1 MRFASLTWVRRDGGM
16 MSQATRI
23 LVSLVAG
30 LLLGIVASALN
41 PRLASGATAI
51 TQPIGL
57 AWLHGLQ
64 MVIVPLIIG
73 LLVTGVAAATDAARA
88 GRVALLSVLMFVIIL
103 WSVTLMSALIM
114 PLLLDLWPLPPAWS
128 HAIRLSLTG
137 TAPIGNVPSITSFF
151 DSIVPQ
157 NIVAAASGDAFLPL
171 TVFSLALA
179 FAIANLPTAQRDQLT
194 ALFQAF
200 TDAML
205 IIIGWVLKL
214 APIGVFA
221 LAYGVGART
230 GASAFGALIHYILIV
245 SSIGFIVLLASYPV
259 AMIGG
264 RVSLGRFARAVA
276 PAQAVAISTQSS
288 LASLPAMLEASA
300 KLGAAPATSGIV
312 LPIAV
317 AIFRATSPAMN
328 LAVALYVAHLMSV
341 PIGPAQL
348 AAGICTAAITT
359 MGSISLPGTVS
370 FIASVAPVAL
380 AMGVPIEA
388 LGLLIAVETIPDLF
402 RTVGNVTMDTAVTIG
417 VAKRTPVE
425 A

>member
-1 MRFASLTWVRRDGGM
+1 

-23 LVSLVAG
+23 LLSLVAG
-30 LLLGIVASALN
+30 LLIGILASALD
-41 PRLASGATAI
+41 PGLASDATSI
-51 TQPIGL
+51 TQPIGS

-73 LLVTGVAAATDAARA
+73 LLVTGVAAAADAARA
-88 GRVALLSVLMFVIIL
+88 GRVALRSVLSFVVIL
-103 WSVTLMSALIM
+103 WSVTLMSALLM
-114 PLLLDLWPLPPAWS
+114 PLLLDIWPLPAAWAQ
-128 HAIRLSLTG
+128 AIRLSLSG
-137 TAPIGNVPSITSFF
+137 ATAPIDHVPSLAAFF

-157 NIVAAASGDAFLPL
+157 NVLAAASGDAFLPL

-179 FAIANLPTAQRDQLT
+179 FAIVNLPAPQRERLT
-194 ALFQAF
+194 TLFQDF

-205 IIIGWVLKL
+205 VIIGWVLKV

-245 SSIGFIVLLASYPV
+245 SSIGFIVLLAAYPV
-259 AMIGG
+259 GMIAG
-264 RVSLGRFARAVA
+264 RVSLTSFARAVA

-288 LASLPAMLEASA
+288 LASLPAMLQAST
-300 KLGAAPATSGIV
+300 KLGAAPTTAGIV

-328 LAVALYVAHLMSV
+328 LGVALYVAHLMGV

-348 AAGICTAAITT
+348 FAGICTAAITT
-359 MGSISLPGTVS
+359 MGSISLPGTAS

-417 VAKRTPVE
+417 VAKRTPVQD
-425 A
+425 

>member
-1 MRFASLTWVRRDGGM
+1 
-16 MSQATRI
+16 MSQASKI
-23 LVSLVAG
+23 LIALVAG
-30 LLLGIVASALN
+30 LLIGIGASALH
-41 PRLASGATAI
+41 PDWATAATLV
-51 TQPIGL
+51 TQPVGS

-64 MVIVPLIIG
+64 MVIVPLILG

-88 GRVALLSVLMFVIIL
+88 GQVALRSVVTFIVIL
-103 WSVTLMSALIM
+103 WSVTIMSALLM
-114 PLLLDLWPLPPAWS
+114 PVLLELFPLPAAWAQ
-128 HAIRLSLTG
+128 AIRMSLTG
-137 TAPIGNVPSITSFF
+137 AEPVGTVPSIASFF

-157 NIVAAASGDAFLPL
+157 NVIAAASGDAFLPL

-179 FAIANLPTAQRDQLT
+179 FAVANLPGDQRTRLT
-194 ALFQAF
+194 ALFEAL
-200 TDAML
+200 TNAML

-245 SSIGFIVLLASYPV
+245 SSIGFIVLLAAYPV
-259 AMIGG
+259 GMVAG
-264 RVSLGRFARAVA
+264 RVSLGHFARATA

-288 LASLPAMLEASA
+288 LASLPAMLAA
-300 KLGAAPATSGIV
+300 TAQLGAGPRVSGIV

-328 LAVALYVAHLMSV
+328 LAVALYVAHLMHV
-341 PIGPAQL
+341 PVGPAQL
-348 AAGICTAAITT
+348 AAGVFTAAITT

-402 RTVGNVTMDTAVTIG
+402 RTVGNVTMDVAVTIG
-417 VAKRTPVE
+417 VAARTPE
-425 A
+425 AD

>member
-1 MRFASLTWVRRDGGM
+1 MSGVHGGGM

-30 LLLGIVASALN
+30 LLIGILASALN
-41 PRLASGATAI
+41 PRWANEATAI
-51 TQPIGL
+51 TQPIGS

-88 GRVALLSVLMFVIIL
+88 GVVALRSVVAFVVIL
-103 WSVTLMSALIM
+103 WSVTLMSALLV
-114 PLLLDLWPLPPAWS
+114 PVLLDLWPLPSSWS
-128 HAIRLSLTG
+128 QAIRLSLTG
-137 TAPIGNVPSITSFF
+137 VEPVSAVPSIASFF

-157 NIVAAASGDAFLPL
+157 NVVAAASGDAFLPL

-179 FAIANLPTAQRDQLT
+179 FAIAKLPTEQRDRLT
-194 ALFQAF
+194 SLFQAL
-200 TDAML
+200 TNAML

-214 APIGVFA
+214 APLGVFA

-230 GASAFGALIHYILIV
+230 GAAAFGALIHYILIV
-245 SSIGFIVLLASYPV
+245 SSIGFVVLLASYPV
-259 AMIGG
+259 AVIAG
-264 RVSLGRFARAVA
+264 RVSLVRFAQAVA

-288 LASLPAMLEASA
+288 LASLPAMLEASV
-300 KLGAAPATSGIV
+300 KLGATSTTSRVV

-328 LAVALYVAHLMSV
+328 LAVALYVAHLMNV

-348 AAGICTAAITT
+348 AAGVCTAAITT

-402 RTVGNVTMDTAVTIG
+402 RTVGNVTMDAAVTIG
-417 VAKRTPVE
+417 VSARTPVRGAVE
-425 A
+425 